1 MGEKQ
6 EELRDELV
14 PDTAPGEEEDFA
26 LDSFDMLRV
35 IGTGTFA
42 RVCLCQVSFHPPLCN
57 CSYKTKNMK
66 HIQSSLCLGQKN
78 KVLLC
83 NENLDNVPSDQT
95 EASGA
100 CHQ

>member
-42 RVCLCQVSFHPPLCN
+42 RVCLCQVSFLILYYLSLCN
-57 CSYKTKNMK
+57 CS
-66 HIQSSLCLGQKN
+66 
-78 KVLLC
+78 
-83 NENLDNVPSDQT
+83 
-95 EASGA
+95 
-100 CHQ
+100 

>member
-14 PDTAPGEEEDFA
+14 PDTAQGEEEDFA

-42 RVCLCQVSFHPPLCN
+42 RVCLCQVSFLIISSRLGNAFSLIHLC
-57 CSYKTKNMK
+57 SLFRTKE
-66 HIQSSLCLGQKN
+66 QSVTMQ
-78 KVLLC
+78 
-83 NENLDNVPSDQT
+83 
-95 EASGA
+95 
-100 CHQ
+100 

>member
-1 MGEKQ
+1 MSNANFSMGEKQ

-42 RVCLCQVSFHPPLCN
+42 RVCLCQVSIPIL
-57 CSYKTKNMK
+57 
-66 HIQSSLCLGQKN
+66 SSRI
-78 KVLLC
+78 
-83 NENLDNVPSDQT
+83 
-95 EASGA
+95 
-100 CHQ
+100 

>member
-14 PDTAPGEEEDFA
+14 PDTAQGEEEDFA

-42 RVCLCQVSFHPPLCN
+42 RVCLCQVSLYPPH
-57 CSYKTKNMK
+57 M
-66 HIQSSLCLGQKN
+66 
-78 KVLLC
+78 
-83 NENLDNVPSDQT
+83 
-95 EASGA
+95 
-100 CHQ
+100 

>member
-42 RVCLCQVSFHPPLCN
+42 RVCLCQGSFHPPLFVICN
-57 CSYKTKNMK
+57 CKYVEEPRT
-66 HIQSSLCLGQKN
+66 
-78 KVLLC
+78 
-83 NENLDNVPSDQT
+83 
-95 EASGA
+95 
-100 CHQ
+100 